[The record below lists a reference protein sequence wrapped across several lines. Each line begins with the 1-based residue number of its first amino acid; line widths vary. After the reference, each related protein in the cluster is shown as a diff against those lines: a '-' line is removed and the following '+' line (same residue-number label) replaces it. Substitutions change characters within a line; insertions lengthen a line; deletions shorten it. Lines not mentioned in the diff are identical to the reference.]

1 MDIILCYIRL
11 KRKLVVTKKYY
22 ACRRTSNV
30 EEVEEDLEA
39 GIISVD
45 NDADA
50 NVAHDEKVARA
61 VALDENMA
69 SNTLVVTSAAT
80 AAVPSTS
87 TSTTSS
93 FRMKLN
99 IHLQDTMQKFRATA
113 ASRRREEVTREMLS
127 LIKDTNKQQ
136 TEEDDELDLSFA
148 SMAKRM
154 RKNLNDKQREKVL
167 SSIQKLVSTAIEN
180 AEVGLPV
187 VPPPPNL
194 FQPIHN
200 RIPTPQNYG
209 IPQGPPPPTATPVS
223 NTTGGGDDFFQPG
236 PPSLNLLQN
245 F

>member
-1 MDIILCYIRL
+1 M
-11 KRKLVVTKKYY
+11 
-22 ACRRTSNV
+22 
-30 EEVEEDLEA
+30 
-39 GIISVD
+39 
-45 NDADA
+45 
-50 NVAHDEKVARA
+50 ARA
-61 VALDENMA
+61 VALEEHMA
-69 SNTLVVTSAAT
+69 SNTPVVTTAVT

-93 FRMKLN
+93 SRMKLN
-99 IHLQDTMQKFRATA
+99 IHLQDTMQKFRVTA
-113 ASRRREEVTREMLS
+113 ASRRREEVTKEMLS

-136 TEEDDELDLSFA
+136 AEEDDELDLSFA

-200 RIPTPQNYG
+200 CIPTPQNYA
-209 IPQGPPPPTATPVS
+209 IPQGPPPPAATPVS
-223 NTTGGGDDFFQPG
+223 NTTGGGDDYF
-236 PPSLNLLQN
+236 
-245 F
+245 

>member
-1 MDIILCYIRL
+1 MDDE
-11 KRKLVVTKKYY
+11 
-22 ACRRTSNV
+22 SN
-30 EEVEEDLEA
+30 
-39 GIISVD
+39 G
-45 NDADA
+45 
-50 NVAHDEKVARA
+50 NVAHDKEVARA
-61 VALDENMA
+61 VALDEHMA
-69 SNTLVVTSAAT
+69 SNKLVVTSAVT

-93 FRMKLN
+93 SRMKLN
-99 IHLQDTMQKFRATA
+99 IHLQDTTQKFRATA

-127 LIKDTNKQQ
+127 LIEDTKKQQ
-136 TEEDDELDLSFA
+136 AEEDDELDLSFA

-167 SSIQKLVSTAIEN
+167 SSIQKLVSSAIEN

-200 RIPTPQNYG
+200 CIPTPQNYG

-223 NTTGGGDDFFQPG
+223 NTTGGTDDYFQPG
-236 PPSLNLLQN
+236 PPPLNLLQN

>member
-1 MDIILCYIRL
+1 M
-11 KRKLVVTKKYY
+11 
-22 ACRRTSNV
+22 
-30 EEVEEDLEA
+30 
-39 GIISVD
+39 
-45 NDADA
+45 
-50 NVAHDEKVARA
+50 ARA
-61 VALDENMA
+61 VALDEHMA
-69 SNTLVVTSAAT
+69 SNTPVVTTAVT

-93 FRMKLN
+93 SRMKLN
-99 IHLQDTMQKFRATA
+99 IHLQDTTQKFRATA

-167 SSIQKLVSTAIEN
+167 SSIQKLVSSAIEN

-200 RIPTPQNYG
+200 RIPTPQNYA
-209 IPQGPPPPTATPVS
+209 IPQGPPPPSATQVS
-223 NTTGGGDDFFQPG
+223 NTTGGGDDYFQPG

>member
-1 MDIILCYIRL
+1 
-11 KRKLVVTKKYY
+11 
-22 ACRRTSNV
+22 
-30 EEVEEDLEA
+30 
-39 GIISVD
+39 
-45 NDADA
+45 
-50 NVAHDEKVARA
+50 
-61 VALDENMA
+61 
-69 SNTLVVTSAAT
+69 
-80 AAVPSTS
+80 
-87 TSTTSS
+87 
-93 FRMKLN
+93 
-99 IHLQDTMQKFRATA
+99 
-113 ASRRREEVTREMLS
+113 MLS

-200 RIPTPQNYG
+200 HIPTPQNYA
-209 IPQGPPPPTATPVS
+209 IPQGPPPPAATPVS
-223 NTTGGGDDFFQPG
+223 NTTGGGDDYFQPG

>member
-11 KRKLVVTKKYY
+11 KRKLVITKKYY

-30 EEVEEDLEA
+30 EEVEEDPEA

-45 NDADA
+45 DDADA
-50 NVAHDEKVARA
+50 NVAHDEEVARA
-61 VALDENMA
+61 VALGEHMA
-69 SNTLVVTSAAT
+69 SNTPVVTSAAT

-113 ASRRREEVTREMLS
+113 ASRGREEVTREILS

-200 RIPTPQNYG
+200 CIPTL
-209 IPQGPPPPTATPVS
+209 TKLWH
-223 NTTGGGDDFFQPG
+223 TTGSPTSRCH
-236 PPSLNLLQN
+236 PSLKHNRWWR
-245 F
+245 